1 MIEKVLRLLGLKKD
15 RFLGIASATRRYDL
29 PLDRNAGNKFV
40 KILVGLMTV
49 LLMLSLSGAFALS
62 GLAERWS
69 SGLEGKAS
77 VEISAKDAN
86 GILLPQDQIKTQTQK
101 IALML
106 EDEKTIDTVT
116 ILSETEI
123 IDLISP
129 WLGDDIN
136 TQTTPFPG
144 IISITF
150 YKQAD
155 IDEAALIQNI
165 QNIAPQARLDTHES
179 WLNDVL
185 RLTSSLRFAAYIIVL
200 VIGMTTIVAIAG
212 AVRARLSAYKEDL
225 ELLHLMGAQ
234 DSYIARQLQRHT
246 MILALQGSF
255 LGFVFGLLLLGLMG
269 WFLSSKDLSLIPDF
283 SLGGA
288 QKAVLL
294 LIPIIISGMA
304 MITARLTVLRTLKQ
318 LP

>member
-1 MIEKVLRLLGLKKD
+1 MDKILRLLGLKKD
-15 RFLGIASATRRYDL
+15 RFLGIATAKRRYDL

-49 LLMLSLSGAFALS
+49 LLMLSLSGAFVLS

-77 VEISAKDAN
+77 VEIPAKDIN
-86 GILLPQDQIKTQTQK
+86 GILLPQEDIKTATQK

-106 EDEKTIDTVT
+106 EDDKTIETVT
-116 ILSETEI
+116 VLSEAEI
-123 IDLISP
+123 IALISP
-129 WLGDDIN
+129 WLGDDID

-144 IISITF
+144 IISLTF

-155 IDEAALIQNI
+155 INKAALIKNI

-179 WLNDVL
+179 WINDVL
-185 RLTSSLRFAAYIIVL
+185 RLTNSLRFAAYVIVL
-200 VIGMTTIVAIAG
+200 VIGLTTIVAIAG

-234 DSYIARQLQRHT
+234 DNYIARQLQRHT

-255 LGFVFGLLLLGLMG
+255 LGFVFGLILLVIMAWL
-269 WFLSSKDLSLIPDF
+269 LSSKDLTLIPEFTLD
-283 SLGGA
+283 GG
-288 QKAVLL
+288 QTIILF
-294 LIPIIISGMA
+294 LIPIIISVMA
-304 MITARLTVLRTLKQ
+304 MGTASLTVLRTLKK

>member
-1 MIEKVLRLLGLKKD
+1 MDKILRLLGLKKD
-15 RFLGIASATRRYDL
+15 RFLGIATAKRRYDL

-77 VEISAKDAN
+77 VEIPAKDIN
-86 GILLPQDQIKTQTQK
+86 GILLPQEDIKTATQK

-106 EDEKTIDTVT
+106 EDDKTIETVT
-116 ILSETEI
+116 VLSEAEI
-123 IDLISP
+123 IALISP
-129 WLGDDIN
+129 WLGDDID

-144 IISITF
+144 IISLTF

-155 IDEAALIQNI
+155 INKAALITNI
-165 QNIAPQARLDTHES
+165 QHIAPQARLDTHES

-185 RLTSSLRFAAYIIVL
+185 RLTNSLRFAAYVIVL
-200 VIGMTTIVAIAG
+200 VIGLTTIVAIAG

-234 DSYIARQLQRHT
+234 DNYIARQLQRHT

-255 LGFVFGLLLLGLMG
+255 LGFVFGLILLGIMAWL
-269 WFLSSKDLSLIPDF
+269 LSSKDLTLIPEFTLD
-283 SLGGA
+283 GG
-288 QKAVLL
+288 QKIILF
-294 LIPIIISGMA
+294 LIPIIISVMA
-304 MITARLTVLRTLKQ
+304 MGTARLTVLRTLKQ

>member
-1 MIEKVLRLLGLKKD
+1 MDKILRLLGLKKD
-15 RFLGIASATRRYDL
+15 RFLGIATAKRRYDL

-77 VEISAKDAN
+77 VEIPAKDIN
-86 GILLPQDQIKTQTQK
+86 GILLPQEDIKTATQK

-106 EDEKTIDTVT
+106 EDDKTIETVT
-116 ILSETEI
+116 VLSEAEI
-123 IDLISP
+123 IALISP
-129 WLGDDIN
+129 WLGDDID

-144 IISITF
+144 IISLTF

-155 IDEAALIQNI
+155 INKAALIKNI

-185 RLTSSLRFAAYIIVL
+185 RLTNSLRFAAYVIVL
-200 VIGMTTIVAIAG
+200 VIGLTTIVAIAG

-234 DSYIARQLQRHT
+234 DNYIARQLQRHT

-255 LGFVFGLLLLGLMG
+255 LGFVFGLILLVIMAWL
-269 WFLSSKDLSLIPDF
+269 LSSKDLTLIPEFTLD
-283 SLGGA
+283 GG
-288 QKAVLL
+288 QKIILF
-294 LIPIIISGMA
+294 LIPIIISVMA
-304 MITARLTVLRTLKQ
+304 MGTARLTVLRTLKQ

>member
-1 MIEKVLRLLGLKKD
+1 MDKLLRLLGLKKD
-15 RFLGIASATRRYDL
+15 RFLGISTAKRRYDL

-69 SGLEGKAS
+69 SGLESKAS
-77 VEISAKDAN
+77 VEIPAKDIN
-86 GILLPQDQIKTQTQK
+86 GILLPQDKIKTATQK

-106 EDEKTIDTVT
+106 EDDKTIETVSV
-116 ILSETEI
+116 LSEAEI
-123 IDLISP
+123 MELISP
-129 WLGDDIN
+129 WLGDDID

-155 IDEAALIQNI
+155 INENALIKRI
-165 QNIAPQARLDTHES
+165 QNIAPQARLDTHEG
-179 WLNDVL
+179 WLEDVL
-185 RLTSSLRFAAYIIVL
+185 RLTGSLRFAAYIIVF
-200 VIGMTTIVAIAG
+200 VIGLTTIVAIAG

-234 DSYIARQLQRHT
+234 DNYIARQLQRHT

-255 LGFVFGLLLLGLMG
+255 LGFLFGLMLLGMLA

-283 SLGGA
+283 TLSGA
-288 QKAVLL
+288 QKITLL
-294 LIPIIISGMA
+294 LIPLIISAMA
-304 MITARLTVLRTLKQ
+304 MGTARLTVLRTLKQ